1 MTGRSS
7 GLRWALGVGGAILVA
22 VLGAPAARAKEC
34 TNRCKVGDG
43 DLCASMVAVVELG
56 RSITVI
62 PGRQRGTCGGVEP
75 VAADELVLS
84 WSQDP
89 AGPFTPIPVSRI
101 GDAIRFAPDRA
112 GAYFIEVVAR
122 NGVGAPYRQVIMV
135 LESTAAKVRLRLRPG
150 SGPATARAAV
160 KVRWIPSGAVDRF
173 PRDRWPV
180 WRDNDRAG
188 QAADPLRLPPGHY
201 DVEWTDSS
209 HRTLQTGVTPID
221 VTGPGWVDVP
231 LTSPSPA
238 GIHPPGPR

>member
-1 MTGRSS
+1 MRASW
-7 GLRWALGVGGAILVA
+7 WALIVGGAILVST
-22 VLGAPAARAKEC
+22 LGMPTARAKEC

-43 DLCASMVAVVELG
+43 DLCAAMTPIVELG

-75 VAADELVLS
+75 VALDELVLT
-84 WSQDP
+84 WGRDP
-89 AGPFTPIPVSRI
+89 AGPFTPMPVSRI
-101 GDAIRFAPDRA
+101 GDAIRFTPDRA
-112 GAYFIEVVAR
+112 GPYFIEVAAR
-122 NGVGAPYRQVIMV
+122 NGVGAPYRQVIMA
-135 LESTAAKVRLRLRPG
+135 LEPTTAKVRLRLHPG
-150 SGPATARAAV
+150 DGPATLRAAV
-160 KVRWIPSGAVDRF
+160 KVRWIPTGPVDRF
-173 PRDRWPV
+173 PRERWPV

-231 LTSPSPA
+231 LTAPSPA
-238 GIHPPGPR
+238 AVHPTPR